1 LSLFS
6 YDRRADGQVL
16 KATESV
22 LQPDGSTATIVA
34 TFTYDA
40 LNRLSQEMVDSSVV
54 GQDYTKIYTLDLV
67 GNRTKLVTSK
77 EGLPTETTI
86 STYNSR
92 DQLLTETTGSTTINY
107 GYDDN
112 GSLITQNG
120 NGSSRTQA
128 WDVRGRLQSA
138 VVDGVLTSYG
148 YTSDGIRSRVSV
160 DGVTADYIVDS
171 MTPSGYA
178 QVVEELASG
187 VLAVRYTYGASLD
200 PISETRS
207 GVTSVY
213 LADGHSGV
221 RQAVNLSGAVI
232 LAQRFD
238 AYGVSV
244 VKAGTLATP
253 IGYRGERFD
262 ATLGQ
267 YYLRARYYDPRSGRF
282 TSVDPYQGNY
292 GDTSQA
298 MRYGY
303 AGANPIWAS
312 DPSGM
317 WSAVS
322 VSISVGAL
330 VGFGYG
336 AYRGYQST
344 GKFFHRNTFLGALLG
359 TAAGGA
365 IGFGIGIGATRLL
378 ARVAP
383 SITKRMD
390 TFAELTTAVVK
401 HPTIITAFVLGAVA
415 GAATGVLFKDD
426 PLLLLTATAMIVAPA
441 VGFDLGTNL
450 YGVQD
455 ILCH

>member
-1 LSLFS
+1 VEGRVVNITRSEGMVSHAMNYGYDDATGRHTKTWTSNSEWRYGHDVLGRLESVDDVTAGLKTSYAFSVVGNVTQVVTKQGTATLKTTTNSYDPVRHWLVSVANTGSTGNTLSNFT

-22 LQPDGSTATIVA
+22 LQPDGSTATSTA

-40 LNRLSQEMVDSSVV
+40 LNRLTQEVVDSSVV
-54 GQDYTKIYTLDLV
+54 GQDYTKTYTLDMV

-92 DQLLTETTGSTTINY
+92 HQLLTETTGSTTINY

-138 VVDGVLTSYG
+138 VVDGVVTSYD

-160 DGVTADYIVDS
+160 DGVTANYIVDS

-200 PISETRS
+200 PVSETRNGS
-207 GVTSVY
+207 TSVY

-221 RQAVNLSGAVI
+221 RQAISLAGAV
-232 LAQRFD
+232 LMAQRFD

-244 VKAGTLATP
+244 AKVGTLST
-253 IGYRGERFD
+253 REQRHEW
-262 ATLGQ
+262 
-267 YYLRARYYDPRSGRF
+267 AREGVGSS
-282 TSVDPYQGNY
+282 SVGP
-292 GDTSQA
+292 
-298 MRYGY
+298 
-303 AGANPIWAS
+303 
-312 DPSGM
+312 
-317 WSAVS
+317 VS
-322 VSISVGAL
+322 VL
-330 VGFGYG
+330 
-336 AYRGYQST
+336 
-344 GKFFHRNTFLGALLG
+344 HLLS
-359 TAAGGA
+359 
-365 IGFGIGIGATRLL
+365 R
-378 ARVAP
+378 P
-383 SITKRMD
+383 S
-390 TFAELTTAVVK
+390 
-401 HPTIITAFVLGAVA
+401 
-415 GAATGVLFKDD
+415 
-426 PLLLLTATAMIVAPA
+426 
-441 VGFDLGTNL
+441 
-450 YGVQD
+450 
-455 ILCH
+455 